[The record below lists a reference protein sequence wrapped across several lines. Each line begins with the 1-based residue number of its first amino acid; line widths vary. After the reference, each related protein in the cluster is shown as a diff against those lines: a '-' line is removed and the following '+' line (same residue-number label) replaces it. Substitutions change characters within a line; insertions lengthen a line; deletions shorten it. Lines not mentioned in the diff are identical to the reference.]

1 MTASITKVEKVF
13 EALVGRGEE
22 LTAAQ
27 IKTRYGIANP
37 HDAIYQIRQ
46 QGYAIYL
53 NEKKNSKGETVAR
66 YRYGNPSRKLVA
78 AGYRA
83 LAAGL

>member
-1 MTASITKVEKVF
+1 MVQNATQLDRVF
-13 EALVGRGEE
+13 EALVNRGEE

-27 IKTRYGIANP
+27 IKARYGAGNP
-37 HDAIYQIRQ
+37 HDLVYKIRQ
-46 QGYAIYL
+46 MGYAIYL
-53 NEKKNSKGETVAR
+53 NERKNSKGETVAK
-66 YRYGNPSRKLVA
+66 YRAGKPSRKIVA

>member
-1 MTASITKVEKVF
+1 MVQNVTKVEKVF
-13 EALVGRGEE
+13 EALVNRGEE

-27 IKTRYGIANP
+27 IKTRYGVANP

-46 QGYAIYL
+46 MGYAIYL
-53 NEKKNSKGETVAR
+53 NERKNSKGETVGK
-66 YRYGNPSRKLVA
+66 YRAGKPSRKLVA

>member
-1 MTASITKVEKVF
+1 MVQNATQLDNVF
-13 EALVGRGEE
+13 EALVNRGEQ

-27 IKTRYGIANP
+27 IKARYGAGNP
-37 HDAIYQIRQ
+37 HELIRKIRNM
-46 QGYAIYL
+46 GYAVYL
-53 NEKKNSKGETVAR
+53 NKHTDSKGRVTQK
-66 YRYGNPSRKLVA
+66 YRYGKPSRALVA